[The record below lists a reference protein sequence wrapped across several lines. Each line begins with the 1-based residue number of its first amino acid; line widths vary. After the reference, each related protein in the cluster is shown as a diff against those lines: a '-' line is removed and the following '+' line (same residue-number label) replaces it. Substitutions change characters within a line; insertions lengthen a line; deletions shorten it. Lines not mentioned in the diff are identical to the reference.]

1 MHSLLS
7 AQRINNNYYHLLVFI
22 DIIKSLILR
31 NILGLVSMKN
41 ALLCTLL
48 FCSVAQAHEP
58 YVAPLAY
65 HTENT
70 QVPVLSAYAEQA
82 FHPEYA
88 LKDIS
93 FSVFQPNQTQTMIQ
107 AQKHLESATAFDL
120 KLPEKGTYS

>member
-1 MHSLLS
+1 
-7 AQRINNNYYHLLVFI
+7 
-22 DIIKSLILR
+22 
-31 NILGLVSMKN
+31 
-41 ALLCTLL
+41 
-48 FCSVAQAHEP
+48 VAQAHEP

-93 FSVFQPNQTQTMIQ
+93 FSVFQPNQTQTTIQ

-120 KLPEKGTYS
+120 KLPEKAPIPFLPRPHIQLNMYNIIVNGKSLLMSQQTKSLP

>member
-1 MHSLLS
+1 
-7 AQRINNNYYHLLVFI
+7 
-22 DIIKSLILR
+22 
-31 NILGLVSMKN
+31 MKN

-70 QVPVLSAYAEQA
+70 QIPVLSAYAEQA

-93 FSVFQPNQTQTMIQ
+93 FSIFQPNQTQTTIQ

-120 KLPEKGTYS
+120 KLPEKGTYTIFALYTTNFTELLSYQASAFLKLPEFP

>member
-1 MHSLLS
+1 
-7 AQRINNNYYHLLVFI
+7 
-22 DIIKSLILR
+22 
-31 NILGLVSMKN
+31 MKN

-93 FSVFQPNQTQTMIQ
+93 FSVSNQT
-107 AQKHLESATAFDL
+107 KHRLRFKHRST
-120 KLPEKGTYS
+120 

>member
-1 MHSLLS
+1 
-7 AQRINNNYYHLLVFI
+7 
-22 DIIKSLILR
+22 
-31 NILGLVSMKN
+31 MKN

-88 LKDIS
+88 L
-93 FSVFQPNQTQTMIQ
+93 
-107 AQKHLESATAFDL
+107 
-120 KLPEKGTYS
+120 

>member
-1 MHSLLS
+1 
-7 AQRINNNYYHLLVFI
+7 
-22 DIIKSLILR
+22 
-31 NILGLVSMKN
+31 MKN

-88 LKDIS
+88 LKVFRS
-93 FSVFQPNQTQTMIQ
+93 RFSNPT
-107 AQKHLESATAFDL
+107 KHRLRFKHKST
-120 KLPEKGTYS
+120 

>member
-1 MHSLLS
+1 
-7 AQRINNNYYHLLVFI
+7 
-22 DIIKSLILR
+22 
-31 NILGLVSMKN
+31 MKN

-48 FCSVAQAHEP
+48 FFSVAQAHEP

-93 FSVFQPNQTQTMIQ
+93 FSVFQPNQTQTTIQ

-120 KLPEKGTYS
+120 KLPEKGTYTIFAKTSYPIEYVQHNRQ